1 MADFGPA
8 PLAVDVYWD
17 SYPGKKAHIW
27 KLWGQ
32 SGWMQVAEAKLETPL
47 SSHRQIIACYC
58 DDHGRAIQ
66 TWLGD
71 RIFDMRA
78 SLPTY
83 MHQDPPEELPDLMEG
98 LYWDFLGRCDMKSL
112 RALEQAERKLDEAIN
127 AIEDEADLGLREVNA
142 FIFNLR
148 RERRAPDCSRERR
161 AAIRKRIGDMEAMRP
176 SLLKALGASVQSLR
190 DNHDLFE
197 TDTYE
202 GLSRHGRIDV
212 LYTVRWTLQSR
223 HMSKPINTSLWS
235 EDRWAENL
243 NPYGAWRT
251 QHKTCVPDRILARG
265 TKKALPTRERTET
278 KAETEE
284 AKPQSLIQPTS
295 VVPRM
300 ADTVSAVIA
309 RKVRPLSQTLQSSSL
324 PGWGHRERKRL
335 VRQTMAERRK
345 SHLSKLILSRIG
357 YKNGQALKTA
367 LIALATDRQI
377 STDDAIYLYKILSD
391 VSE

>member
-1 MADFGPA
+1 
-8 PLAVDVYWD
+8 
-17 SYPGKKAHIW
+17 
-27 KLWGQ
+27 
-32 SGWMQVAEAKLETPL
+32 MQVAEAKLETPL

-127 AIEDEADLGLREVNA
+127 AIEDEADLGLRDVNA

-148 RERRAPDCSRERR
+148 RERRAPECLPERR

-176 SLLKALGASVQSLR
+176 SLLKALDASVRSLR
-190 DNHDLFE
+190 DNHDQFE
-197 TDTYE
+197 ADTYE
-202 GLSRHGRIDV
+202 GLSCHGRIDV
-212 LYTVRWTLQSR
+212 LYTVRWTLRSR
-223 HMSKPINTSLWS
+223 HMSKPINASLWS

-243 NPYGAWRT
+243 NPFGAWRT
-251 QHKTCVPDRILARG
+251 QHKTCVPDRLLARG
-265 TKKALPTRERTET
+265 TKKAPPSR
-278 KAETEE
+278 ASAE
-284 AKPQSLIQPTS
+284 AKADTKDTKTQRSIQQTPA
-295 VVPRM
+295 VPRM
-300 ADTVSAVIA
+300 ADTVAAVIA
-309 RKVRPLSQTLQSSSL
+309 GKVQPESLISQSTRL

-345 SHLSKLILSRIG
+345 GHLSKLILSRIG